1 MLFEGLRKFLR
12 SKPYSSED
20 YDEEAFVDYCLMFYG
35 EKSGAIYQIQA
46 SKLEVYSAVRKYEAI
61 LTEKGEEIRGDTFDR
76 AAIRDLILESRE
88 DRIKERTMSKWT
100 TPNKTQSHPR
110 FLV

>member
-1 MLFEGLRKFLR
+1 VNQTRFVAGFRYEENYFNGVKMLFEGLRKFLR

-76 AAIRDLILESRE
+76 ATIRDLILESRE
-88 DRIKERTMSKWT
+88 NR
-100 TPNKTQSHPR
+100 
-110 FLV
+110 